1 MDDATP
7 EKILVY
13 ALLPFL
19 MSFVFIFYIFLRR
32 KRESDIQKVFAE
44 IEMKALRAQMN
55 PHFIFN
61 SLNSIH
67 LSIQNQNTE
76 EAGDYLLKF
85 SKLMRRVLEN
95 SRHKSITLSED
106 LDTLKLYLELE
117 SKRKA
122 FSFSFQ
128 IAEEIDPD
136 IYLVPPLILQ
146 PFIENSIIHGF
157 ANKQQGAE
165 IVISVALKN
174 DELIYCTEDNGN
186 IAENNSPSK
195 KHNSLGTVVTKE
207 RLELLRISKKRKARF
222 EEINKENAD
231 GVYQGKKI
239 IVYLPIE
246 IDE

>member
-32 KRESDIQKVFAE
+32 KRESDIQRDFAE

-67 LSIQNQNTE
+67 LSIQSKNTE

-106 LDTLKLYLELE
+106 LETLKLYLELE
-117 SKRKA
+117 AKRKP
-122 FSFSFQ
+122 FSFSFH
-128 IAEEIDPD
+128 IDKEIDPE

-157 ANKQQGAE
+157 ANKQENAE
-165 IVISVALKN
+165 ISISVSVSN
-174 DELIYCTEDNGN
+174 EQLIYSTEDNGN
-186 IAENNSPSK
+186 ISTNEPNSK

-207 RLELLRISKKRKARF
+207 RLELLRISKHQKAFF
-222 EEINKENAD
+222 EEVNKENAQ
-231 GVYQGKKI
+231 GIYQGKKI